1 MRAQRAS
8 RSPDLYKE
16 CVEGT
21 VSNELYGL
29 PLDTATFELHSRPP
43 QSKITSEKRPG
54 AVDCH
59 GSILLR
65 SSFQTSWLDSALQR
79 HLVQK
84 AGSMHILHP
93 IHTRIHPVPIPTILP
108 YRKARCLEVPERSA
122 ASSCI
127 GHSPFFAAA
136 GTLIGCCSL
145 PMTDADP
152 RQRDTILEQRCDHTQ
167 VYSYR
172 ERILCRTAD
181 VLKTVPIIV
190 ENRS

>member
-1 MRAQRAS
+1 MAS
-8 RSPDLYKE
+8 STIPQELCSVLWGVGGKVPLLVALSTVLH
-16 CVEGT
+16 VE
-21 VSNELYGL
+21 NDQGL
-29 PLDTATFELHSRPP
+29 LIASGRFSCEVLCRPLRPP
-43 QSKITSEKRPG
+43 EVPRSKCCIHP
-54 AVDCH
+54 
-59 GSILLR
+59 SI
-65 SSFQTSWLDSALQR
+65 
-79 HLVQK
+79 
-84 AGSMHILHP
+84 HILHP

-108 YRKARCLEVPERSA
+108 YRKTRFLEVPEQSA
-122 ASSCI
+122 ASSCR
-127 GHSPFFAAA
+127 GRSPFFAAA

-190 ENRS
+190 ENRSLQMKNQKKRNQCKRRK